1 MLAFNFYKIRT
12 GLDIR
17 PVSQGGD
24 PESQAR
30 YDQLLQTIGQRAEI
44 EYTAERV
51 FEHEEVPSDLGAY
64 KKKTKIYIFIFGIDK
79 TRSSWTAHLLNLAF
93 GNMYLSGP
101 IINANPDAQ
110 EWIGGLENNI
120 SCGAA
125 LFDLRPKKKR
135 KRINKQN
142 T

>member
-1 MLAFNFYKIRT
+1 MLALNFYKIRT

-17 PVSQGGD
+17 PLSQDGN

-30 YDQLLQTIGQRAEI
+30 YDQLLQTINQRAEI
-44 EYTAERV
+44 EYIAERV
-51 FEHEEVPSDLGAY
+51 FELEEKPSDLGAY
-64 KKKTKIYIFIFGIDK
+64 KNKTRIYIFIFGIDK

-101 IINANPDAQ
+101 ITIANPDAQ

-120 SCGAA
+120 SCGAS
-125 LFDLRPKKKR
+125 LFDLRPKKKIR
-135 KRINKQN
+135 KRINK
-142 T
+142 

>member
-17 PVSQGGD
+17 PVSQGGNT
-24 PESQAR
+24 ESQAR
-30 YDQLLQTIGQRAEI
+30 HDQLLQTIGQRAEI
-44 EYTAERV
+44 EYIAERV
-51 FEHEEVPSDLGAY
+51 FEHEEIPSDLGAY

-79 TRSSWTAHLLNLAF
+79 TRSSWTAHLLNQVF
-93 GNMYLSGP
+93 GNMYLGSP
-101 IINANPDAQ
+101 IKDANPDAQ
-110 EWIGGLENNI
+110 EWVGGLENNI

-135 KRINKQN
+135 KRINKQS

>member
-1 MLAFNFYKIRT
+1 MLALNFYKIRT

-44 EYTAERV
+44 EYIAERV
-51 FEHEEVPSDLGAY
+51 FEFEENPSDLGAY
-64 KKKTKIYIFIFGIDK
+64 KNKTRIYIFIFGIDK

-101 IINANPDAQ
+101 ITIANPNAQ

-135 KRINKQN
+135 KIINK
-142 T
+142 

>member
-1 MLAFNFYKIRT
+1 MLALNFYKIRT
-12 GLDIR
+12 GLDVR
-17 PVSQGGD
+17 PLSEGGN

-44 EYTAERV
+44 EYIAERV
-51 FEHEEVPSDLGAY
+51 FEHEEIPSDLGAY
-64 KKKTKIYIFIFGIDK
+64 KKKTRIYVFIFGIDK

-93 GNMYLSGP
+93 GNMFLSGQ
-101 IINANPDAQ
+101 ITIANPDAQ

-125 LFDLRPKKKR
+125 LFDLSPKKKR
-135 KRINKQN
+135 KRINKQSV
-142 T
+142 

>member
-17 PVSQGGD
+17 PVSQGGN

-44 EYTAERV
+44 EYIAERV
-51 FEHEEVPSDLGAY
+51 FEYEEVPSDLGAY
-64 KKKTKIYIFIFGIDK
+64 KKKTNIYVFIFGIDK
-79 TRSSWTAHLLNLAF
+79 TRSSWTAHLLNMAF

-101 IINANPDAQ
+101 ITSANPDAQ
-110 EWIGGLENNI
+110 EWVGGLENNI

-125 LFDLRPKKKR
+125 LFDLRPKKR
-135 KRINKQN
+135 KRINKQS